1 MKIINKEYLGIQPV
15 YDISVDSKHHDF
27 KLENELVASNCFNKA
42 HSVSYSVLTYVT
54 AYLKANYP
62 VEFFTALMST
72 RSKTLQPKT
81 WAIKAPEY
89 INEAKHF
96 NVDIYPPDINRSGFE
111 FTIHDNEI
119 YFGLN
124 AIRDVGSTAAKFII
138 QARHNAPFK
147 DIWDFINRVNTQKV
161 NTKVFEALVKAGAF
175 DKLGYIRSELLENV
189 SAIYNYTNDTLEY
202 NQRLIDIKER
212 DEENSKVLPMI
223 ERRNFLR
230 KEVIKLEKK
239 IIKTPTEDLLTSL
252 HLYKQE
258 LETLESLELKKQV
271 DLKEKQ
277 VPVKPEFQRNKKVEL
292 TIEDIVMQASYI
304 GCYIGGHPI
313 NFTTIQREDLDTVE
327 ENMYCKVAGVVLSVR
342 IINTKAGKKMAIL
355 EIDDSTKAA
364 EVVIF
369 PNNYQ
374 KFEVLNIKT
383 GDIILVNA
391 KVDEVEPDLK
401 LIANSFSK
409 HIWENDNDKE
419 ILMDVE

>member
-1 MKIINKEYLGIQPV
+1 MKIIKKEYLGIQPV

-27 KLENELVASNCFNKA
+27 KLENGLIASNCFNKA

-96 NVDIYPPDINRSGFE
+96 NVDIFPPDINRSGFE

-138 QARHNAPFK
+138 QARHNTPFK

-189 SAIYNYTNDTLEY
+189 SSIYNYTNDMLEY

-212 DEENSKVLPMI
+212 DEENSRVLPQI

-277 VPVKPEFQRNKKVEL
+277 IPVKPEFQRNKKVEL

-313 NFTTIQREDLDTVE
+313 TFTTIQREDLDTVE

-342 IINTKAGKKMAIL
+342 NINTKAGKKMAIL

-374 KFEVLNIKT
+374 KFEELDIKT

-391 KVDEVEPDLK
+391 KVDEIEPDLK

-409 HIWENDNDKE
+409 HIWEKDNDEQKFIDME
-419 ILMDVE
+419 

>member
-72 RSKTLQPKT
+72 ISKTLQPKT

-374 KFEVLNIKT
+374 KFEVLDIKT

>member
-374 KFEVLNIKT
+374 KFEVLDIKT